1 MCLTALCTVL
11 LPHVVLAVDK
21 AFDTSKVSISS
32 LNQADSRKVVQYLAT
47 PATKPADQLKSG
59 TEATLLPGHAV
70 KVEATTRYAYH
81 DS

>member
-11 LPHVVLAVDK
+11 LPHVVVAVDK

-59 TEATLLPGHAV
+59 TVATLLPGHAV
-70 KVEATTRYAYH
+70 KVEATTRYAHH